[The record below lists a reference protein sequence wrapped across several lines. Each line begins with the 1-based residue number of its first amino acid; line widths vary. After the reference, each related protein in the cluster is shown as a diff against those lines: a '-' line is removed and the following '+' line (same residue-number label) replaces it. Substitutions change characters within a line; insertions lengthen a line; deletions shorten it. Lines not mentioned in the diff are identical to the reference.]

1 MKGIEF
7 LMTAMKYLT
16 SMVPSV
22 DVANILY
29 KMIIIVRHIQRGF
42 LMGCWKVMP
51 VMTSDI
57 RIRQAIPYL
66 RKPINVS
73 FSFHTSIYIV
83 LQCVWPIYENVWH

>member
-1 MKGIEF
+1 M
-7 LMTAMKYLT
+7 MTAMKYLT

-29 KMIIIVRHIQRGF
+29 EMIIIVRHILRGF
-42 LMGCWKVMP
+42 LMRCWKVMP
-51 VMTSDI
+51 AMTGNVLT
-57 RIRQAIPYL
+57 RQAIPYS

-83 LQCVWPIYENVWH
+83 LQCVWLIYENVRH